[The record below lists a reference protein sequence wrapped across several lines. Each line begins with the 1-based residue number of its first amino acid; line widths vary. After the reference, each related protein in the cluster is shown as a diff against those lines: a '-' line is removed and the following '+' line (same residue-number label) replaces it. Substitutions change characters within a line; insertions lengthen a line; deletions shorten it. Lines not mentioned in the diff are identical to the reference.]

1 MSSSFK
7 MFGKFQ
13 FEIFCTDFYVHTKN
27 INNARNNNNNKKN
40 TKLNEEPILKM
51 EFYFSCFCF
60 MKKKSFLKCIHTNFF
75 AIIFLS
81 LIKCLILH
89 SIRSCCCC
97 YCHIAIFIYYFV
109 VNQHL
114 MEKKNTTHI
123 CIYRVFR
130 F

>member
-51 EFYFSCFCF
+51 EFYFFLF
-60 MKKKSFLKCIHTNFF
+60 LFHEKKKFSEVYTHKLFCNNFSFFN
-75 AIIFLS
+75 
-81 LIKCLILH
+81 
-89 SIRSCCCC
+89 
-97 YCHIAIFIYYFV
+97 
-109 VNQHL
+109 
-114 MEKKNTTHI
+114 
-123 CIYRVFR
+123 
-130 F
+130 